1 MTLTFT
7 VEVDDQNG
15 GTDTQDVVIVVEGT
29 NDAAIIDSAPQAG
42 TVTETVDAAPGV
54 DADPANATG
63 TITFDD
69 ADLSDDPTAT
79 IISRNVTA
87 ATLANGY
94 TLTTGQ
100 ENDLLDSLSL
110 GPVSFSSVDGSG
122 SVDWTYSV
130 TNGEIDFLGD
140 GDSVTLTFTV
150 EVDDQ
155 NGGTDTQDVVIVVQG
170 TNDVPII
177 DSAPQAGTVT
187 ETVDAA
193 PGVDAD
199 PANATGT
206 ITFDDADLSD
216 DPTATIISRNVTAA
230 PLANGYTLTT
240 GQENDLLDSLSLGP
254 VSFSSVDGSGSVDWT
269 YSVTNG
275 EIDFLGDGDSV
286 TLTFT
291 VEVDDQNGG
300 TDTQDVVIVV
310 EGTNDAA
317 IIDSSPQAGTVTET
331 VDAAPGVDADP
342 ANATGTITFDD
353 ADLSDDPT
361 ATIISRNVTAATLAN
376 GYTLTTGQENDLL
389 DSLSLGPVSFSSVD
403 GSGSVDW
410 TYSVTNGEIDFLG
423 DGDSVTL
430 TFTVEVGRPE
440 RWYGHAGRGD
450 RRPGYERR
458 ADHRQC
464 APGGYGDGDGGCGAG
479 CGCRSGE
486 RDGDDYLRR
495 CGSVG

>member
-1 MTLTFT
+1 M
-7 VEVDDQNG
+7 
-15 GTDTQDVVIVVEGT
+15 
-29 NDAAIIDSAPQAG
+29 
-42 TVTETVDAAPGV
+42 
-54 DADPANATG
+54 
-63 TITFDD
+63 
-69 ADLSDDPTAT
+69 
-79 IISRNVTA
+79 TA

-216 DPTATIISRNVTAA
+216 DPTATIVSRNVTAA
-230 PLANGYTLTT
+230 TLANGYTLTT

-310 EGTNDAA
+310 EGTNDVP
-317 IIDSSPQAGTVTET
+317 IIDSAAQTGTVTET

-342 ANATGTITFDD
+342 TDATGTITFDD

-361 ATIISRNVTAATLAN
+361 ATIVSGNVTAATLAN

-410 TYSVTNGEIDFLG
+410 TYSVTNGEIGFLG

-430 TFTVEVGRPE
+430 TFTVEVDDQNGGTDTQDVVIVVEGTNDAPIIDSAAQTGTVTETVDAAPGVDADPTDATGTITFDDADLSDDPTATIVSGNVTAATLANGYTLTTGQENDLLDSLSLGPVSFSSVDGQRFGRL
-440 RWYGHAGRGD
+440 D
-450 RRPGYERR
+450 LQCDERR
-458 ADHRQC
+458 DRLPGRRGQRDADV
-464 APGGYGDGDGGCGAG
+464 Y
-479 CGCRSGE
+479 S
-486 RDGDDYLRR
+486 
-495 CGSVG
+495 